1 MRDSGVK
8 LVTTLDALPA
18 NIPENDFDRSNR
30 NIYVPYRD
38 RQLTNRLW
46 HLRSLMQLISGPHQ
60 FR

>member
-30 NIYVPYRD
+30 NIMYRIETANSQIGCGTCD
-38 RQLTNRLW
+38 L
-46 HLRSLMQLISGPHQ
+46 
-60 FR
+60 